1 MQNYG
6 IIVKKRGGKRMEKQ
20 LFVILF
26 FILSAV
32 LFFFAV
38 LFFLAA
44 RAFDAA
50 NEKESKWVGRTP
62 ASLVATKHKKDVTIY
77 GRDRLHGPVKSYFIK
92 NLTKGTYVYTVN
104 GKQYKRRV
112 IKYFTT
118 PRQMPYLSTSFYI
131 KLFPRSAYLKADLQ
145 LYDVYAI
152 GCLGFAVAFLL
163 GALKG
168 LSLLV

>member
-1 MQNYG
+1 MC
-6 IIVKKRGGKRMEKQ
+6 
-20 LFVILF
+20 L
-26 FILSAV
+26 V
-32 LFFFAV
+32 LFS
-38 LFFLAA
+38 
-44 RAFDAA
+44 DGIG
-50 NEKESKWVGRTP
+50 S
-62 ASLVATKHKKDVTIY
+62 
-77 GRDRLHGPVKSYFIK
+77 
-92 NLTKGTYVYTVN
+92 
-104 GKQYKRRV
+104 YKRRV

-131 KLFPRSAYLKADLQ
+131 KLFPRIAYLKADLQ